1 MEAGI
6 ATSAMIGAFHGT
18 LNQPTMI
25 RFPAAAVLLLLAAG
39 CNYMPQ
45 VTPYRME
52 IQQGNFVTQQMVAQ
66 LKPGMTKDQVKFV
79 LGSPLLVDPFH
90 SDRWDYVFLR
100 TAENSR
106 QQEQRRITVFFDAN
120 GALQR
125 VAGDVVAEAQ
135 GAAGPGGGGAK

>member
-1 MEAGI
+1 
-6 ATSAMIGAFHGT
+6 
-18 LNQPTMI
+18 MI

-79 LGSPLLVDPFH
+79 LGTPLVSDLFH
-90 SDRWDYVFLR
+90 ADRWDYIF
-100 TAENSR
+100 SR
-106 QQEQRRITVFFDAN
+106 RPVGGGAVQQRRFTVFFEDNKLA
-120 GALQR
+120 R
-125 VAGDVVAEAQ
+125 IEGDVVPQRTPEAS
-135 GAAGPGGGGAK
+135 AAGTIGTRP